1 MLVIRCQYHKESGVT
16 YGAQINQLKSQADL
30 TEDLNIQ
37 GLIMRIVITGGAGFL
52 GSHLTERCLAEGHE
66 VVAVD
71 NLITGSL
78 DNLTH
83 INSPHFSFRRQNV
96 SEGIL
101 VDGAVDFILHFASPA
116 SPVDYMELPIQT
128 LKVGALGTHNA
139 LGLARAKGAGL
150 LLASTSE
157 IYGDPHVHPQTEDY
171 WGNVNP
177 IGPRSCYDESKRFAE
192 ALVMAYHRMHNID
205 TKIVRIFNTYGP
217 RMRIIDG
224 RIVPNFLKQAL
235 LGEPLT
241 VYGDGSQTRSFCFAT
256 DLVDGIYRLMMSQ
269 ENMPVNIGNPTEF
282 TILEFAEQVKRI
294 TNSSSEIVFREL
306 PQDDPRQRKPDITRA
321 RTILGWEPKIALEE
335 GLQRSIPYFKEKLG
349 L

>member
-1 MLVIRCQYHKESGVT
+1 
-16 YGAQINQLKSQADL
+16 
-30 TEDLNIQ
+30 
-37 GLIMRIVITGGAGFL
+37 MRIVITGGAGFL
-52 GSHLTERCLAEGHE
+52 GSHLTDRCLAEGHE

-83 INSPHFSFRRQNV
+83 VDSPKFAFRRQNV

-101 VDGAVDFILHFASPA
+101 VDGPVDFVLHFASPA
-116 SPVDYMELPIQT
+116 SPVDYLELPIQT

-157 IYGDPHVHPQTEDY
+157 IYGDPLVHPQTEDY

-192 ALVMAYHRMHNID
+192 AIVMAYHRMHDID

-217 RMRIIDG
+217 RMRLIDG

-256 DLVDGIYRLMMSQ
+256 DLVDGIYRLMMSK

-282 TILEFAEQVKRI
+282 TILEFANLVTRY
-294 TNSSSEIVFREL
+294 TNSKSEIVFRPL
-306 PQDDPRQRKPDITRA
+306 PQDDPKQRKPDITRA
-321 RTILGWEPKIALEE
+321 REILGWGPKIELEE
-335 GLQRSIPYFKEKLG
+335 GLGHTIEYFQRKLG
-349 L
+349 V